1 MKEIVQS
8 AWWIVYYLD
17 NNWEPRY
24 LLIKRH
30 ALSWKIERVAPK
42 WKIQIWEDEKKA
54 AINSVKL
61 IEWEWYIWIYKRA
74 SIEEVLWLMYYAD
87 IRELVRKSYF
97 LIREEKKNQWVKAN
111 FLDKL

>member
-17 NNWEPRY
+17 KNWEPRY

-30 ALSWKIERVAPK
+30 ALSGKIEWVAPK

-54 AINSVKL
+54 AIR
-61 IEWEWYIWIYKRA
+61 EIW
-74 SIEEVLWLMYYAD
+74 
-87 IRELVRKSYF
+87 
-97 LIREEKKNQWVKAN
+97 
-111 FLDKL
+111 